1 MERREEPRAPAR
13 ELGGPDSGPESG
25 LFRKLGFCLAASD
38 PRCRAPGRPVT
49 ETPPP
54 GAEGCRGSMGPLSW
68 VAGAARGAP
77 RGRFAGAAGLL
88 LLGEAALCALLVL
101 FVPCAPPPAPPP
113 PVPRA
118 HSFPLPLP
126 PLRPAGPPAVH
137 FSPAGGGAEAA
148 AGAGPLSPVAGATDT
163 KIDWDAY
170 MEQVALFEG
179 GERDYMLIR
188 GDTGPLVYP
197 GGFLWAFSGIRWLT
211 GGLVPPAQVFFAGL
225 YVLTLSVV
233 LAIYRSSNV
242 PLWALGLLTLS
253 RRLHSIY
260 VLRLF
265 NDGVAMLPAFAAVL
279 ALQRGRWRLGLLLFS
294 AAVSVKMNS
303 LLMAPGLAVLLL
315 QVGGLPTF
323 LPAVAGAA
331 VVQLLAGL
339 PFLTHSPGSYLSR
352 AFELSRVF
360 MWKWSVNFKFIP
372 EDIFVTK
379 PLAVALLMLHLGLL
393 LAFAHWKWTSKEGG
407 LLELLLLQLRR
418 RGAGKLRVLDPEYVA
433 TVMFVG
439 NFVGIAF
446 ARSLHFQFYSWY
458 YFTLPWLLWQT
469 RLPAAAKVLLLVSIE
484 ACFNATD
491 AAGEPVPLFSSILTV
506 CHLVLLAGLWHGAT
520 LGPVEGAS
528 HGKKKVL

>member
-1 MERREEPRAPAR
+1 
-13 ELGGPDSGPESG
+13 
-25 LFRKLGFCLAASD
+25 
-38 PRCRAPGRPVT
+38 
-49 ETPPP
+49 
-54 GAEGCRGSMGPLSW
+54 MGPLSW

-101 FVPCAPPPAPPP
+101 FVPCAPPSAPPP